1 LFFIRWIY
9 QVLRVGFV
17 LACVAIAC
25 ALLGS
30 THGYVSPQ
38 CNPITAV
45 CVSKD
50 KRWIATADS
59 GEDNMIVVWDSSTAT
74 PVKII
79 PKPYE
84 KGIVAMDMSSDAMFL
99 VTLSD
104 GAHTRKHGGGG

>member
-1 LFFIRWIY
+1 
-9 QVLRVGFV
+9 
-17 LACVAIAC
+17 
-25 ALLGS
+25 
-30 THGYVSPQ
+30 
-38 CNPITAV
+38 
-45 CVSKD
+45 
-50 KRWIATADS
+50 
-59 GEDNMIVVWDSSTAT
+59 MIVVWDSSTAT